1 LFTKCSGTENRN
13 KHSHV
18 CAAASKEVI
27 HNFFNNLD
35 GGIDGVPNS
44 NFSNHNVAKLID
56 SLGGIKKA
64 S

>member
-1 LFTKCSGTENRN
+1 MKCSGTENCK

-18 CAAASKEVI
+18 CPAVSKEVI

-35 GGIDGVPNS
+35 EETDGVPNS
-44 NFSNHNVAKLID
+44 NFLNHNVANLVD